1 MRMIVTSDSHG
12 NKSGFFDV
20 VEKHIDEAE
29 LFVNLGDS
37 NSQKDLEDA
46 RLYFGSKLNLA
57 CVAGNC
63 DWSSDLPL
71 TSFIKFGG
79 KNVFMCHGHTF
90 RVKTGLRDYLA
101 AATACKADIALFG
114 HTHCPVCKEMNG
126 IYFFNPGALAD
137 GSYGIIDIENN
148 IVNCKHA
155 RIE

>member
-71 TSFIKFGG
+71 TSFIKFGA
-79 KNVFMCHGHTF
+79 KMFLCA
-90 RVKTGLRDYLA
+90 TG
-101 AATACKADIALFG
+101 T
-114 HTHCPVCKEMNG
+114 PSE
-126 IYFFNPGALAD
+126 
-137 GSYGIIDIENN
+137 
-148 IVNCKHA
+148 
-155 RIE
+155 

>member
-1 MRMIVTSDSHG
+1 MRMIITSDSHG

-20 VEKHIDEAE
+20 VEKHIEEAE

-46 RLYFGSKLNLA
+46 KLYFGSRLKLA
-57 CVAGNC
+57 SVAGNC

-71 TSFIKFGG
+71 TAFIKFSG

-90 RVKTGLRDYLA
+90 RVKTGLKDYLA
-101 AATACKADIALFG
+101 AATACRADIALFG
-114 HTHCPVCKEMNG
+114 HTHCPTCKELNG

-137 GSYGIIDIENN
+137 CSYGIIDIENN
-148 IVNCKHA
+148 TVSCKHA

>member
-1 MRMIVTSDSHG
+1 MRMIITSDSHG

-71 TSFIKFGG
+71 TSCIKFGG
-79 KNVFMCHGHTF
+79 KNVFMCHLQSKNGPARLPCRGNGVQSGYCAF
-90 RVKTGLRDYLA
+90 RSHPLPGLQRD
-101 AATACKADIALFG
+101 
-114 HTHCPVCKEMNG
+114 ER
-126 IYFFNPGALAD
+126 
-137 GSYGIIDIENN
+137 N
-148 IVNCKHA
+148 IFL
-155 RIE
+155 

>member
-57 CVAGNC
+57 CVA
-63 DWSSDLPL
+63 
-71 TSFIKFGG
+71 
-79 KNVFMCHGHTF
+79 
-90 RVKTGLRDYLA
+90 GLRDYLA

-155 RIE
+155 RVE

>member
-20 VEKHIDEAE
+20 VEKHIDEAA

-63 DWSSDLPL
+63 DWSSDLPYL
-71 TSFIKFGG
+71 VYKIRRQKCFYVPRAHLQSKNGPARLPCRGNGVQSGYCAFRSHSLPNMQGIKR
-79 KNVFMCHGHTF
+79 H
-90 RVKTGLRDYLA
+90 
-101 AATACKADIALFG
+101 LF
-114 HTHCPVCKEMNG
+114 
-126 IYFFNPGALAD
+126 L
-137 GSYGIIDIENN
+137 
-148 IVNCKHA
+148 
-155 RIE
+155 